1 MPGLSFLS
9 AERLDSKGHATHPPA
24 GGMPAALEIVRAG
37 QIGAFDP
44 SRHLG
49 VWYANVSD
57 GYGALSNS
65 AAGL

>member
-1 MPGLSFLS
+1 
-9 AERLDSKGHATHPPA
+9 
-24 GGMPAALEIVRAG
+24 MPAALEIVRAG

-49 VWYANVSD
+49 VWYTGFSKQRENANVSD